1 MKALKLLDSIE
12 EFAAGLLF
20 IGAVSVSLYG
30 VFMRYVLNS
39 PQFGLNEIVGIL
51 MPWAIFIGFGRALK
65 ENHHIAVDVF
75 YDKFPHS
82 IKRVVAVLSN
92 LIGVGYGL
100 FLLAT
105 GVKMVLTS
113 KSDGFLT
120 IGLGIPIWI
129 TYIILPVSMAL
140 FCTYF
145 IHKTYKAVKGDR
157 KEIIGA
163 LEYEAYISKVE
174 KEEKAL

>member
-1 MKALKLLDSIE
+1 MKALKILDIIE

-20 IGAVSVSLYG
+20 VGAVSVSLYG

-51 MPWAIFIGFGRALK
+51 MPWAIFVGFGRALK
-65 ENHHIAVDVF
+65 ENHHISVDVV
-75 YDKFPHS
+75 YDRFPFS

-92 LIGVGYGL
+92 LIGAGYGL
-100 FLLAT
+100 FLLIT
-105 GVKMVLTS
+105 GMKMVLTS

-120 IGLGIPIWI
+120 VALGIPIWI

-140 FCTYF
+140 FCAYF
-145 IHKTYKAVKGDR
+145 IHKTYKSIKGDK
-157 KEIIGA
+157 KEIIGV
-163 LEYEAYISKVE
+163 LEHEEYMIEDE